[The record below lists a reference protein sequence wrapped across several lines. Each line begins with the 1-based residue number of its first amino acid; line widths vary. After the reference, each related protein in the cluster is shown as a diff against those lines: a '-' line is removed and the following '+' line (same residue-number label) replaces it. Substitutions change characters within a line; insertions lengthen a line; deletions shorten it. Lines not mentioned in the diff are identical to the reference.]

1 MLFSS
6 MTFLFVFMPLVMAV
20 YFLSKKEIRNYVLLI
35 ASIIFY
41 AWGEPRYL
49 AIMIITIL
57 VNYAGAILLDKHYS
71 SRQRLWIVS
80 LTIVLDLSFL
90 FYFKYF
96 NFVVDNI
103 NGVLA
108 TDFQLL
114 DVIMPIG
121 ISFYTFQAMSYLI
134 DVYRREVPAQKDV
147 YKLALYIVLFPQ
159 LVAGPIVKYHDVC
172 EQIDNRTI
180 EFKNVIIGFKRFIT
194 GLAKKVLIA
203 NTLAE
208 VVDKI
213 FAQAPENLT
222 TGVSWLGAVAY
233 CLQLYYDFS
242 GYSDMAIGMGLMVGF
257 HYDENF
263 NYPYISGSIKEFW
276 NRWHISL
283 GTFFRDY
290 VYIPLGGNRKGARRR
305 TINLLIVWGLTGFWH
320 GASWNFIFWGLY
332 FFLFI
337 YMENTFLLEKF
348 SHLPRFVSHL
358 YAMVVVYF
366 GWVLFRCESLGNLGA
381 ILKGMFG
388 LNHNGFIDLSTSVL
402 FQNNL
407 YLLIFC
413 IIASTPLLKNIGTY
427 IKRLDLV
434 HYRIPYLTYAYEI
447 VIPPVL
453 LILSLLALVGD
464 SYNPFLYFQS

>member
-114 DVIMPIG
+114 DIIMPIG

-222 TGVSWLGAVAY
+222 TDVSWLGAVAY

-242 GYSDMAIGMGLMVGF
+242 GYSDMAIGLGLMFGF
-257 HYDENF
+257 RFLENF
-263 NYPYISGSIKEFW
+263 NYPYISKSITEFW
-276 NRWHISL
+276 RRWHISL
-283 GTFFRDY
+283 ATWFKLY
-290 VYIPLGGNRKGARRR
+290 LYIPLGGNRKGAVR
-305 TINLLIVWGLTGFWH
+305 TYWNLFAVFLVTGIWHGAAWSYVAWGIWNGIFIVIERFFGLDKDKNDRWYVSAAKHVYAFFAIVWGMI
-320 GASWNFIFWGLY
+320 IF
-332 FFLFI
+332 
-337 YMENTFLLEKF
+337 
-348 SHLPRFVSHL
+348 R
-358 YAMVVVYF
+358 A
-366 GWVLFRCESLGNLGA
+366 ESL
-381 ILKGMFG
+381 
-388 LNHNGFIDLSTSVL
+388 S
-402 FQNNL
+402 
-407 YLLIFC
+407 
-413 IIASTPLLKNIGTY
+413 
-427 IKRLDLV
+427 
-434 HYRIPYLTYAYEI
+434 YAYEYICRMLHIDVTKHLPDYDYGVNNKFAIMLI
-447 VIPPVL
+447 VGLICAMPVCRNLIYIKYEHKVQRTLVNIWLFL
-453 LILSLLALVGD
+453 LFFWSTISLAA
-464 SYNPFLYFQS
+464 STYNPFIYFRF

>member
-1 MLFSS
+1 

-80 LTIVLDLSFL
+80 LTVVLDLSFL

-103 NGVLA
+103 NGVWA

-242 GYSDMAIGMGLMVGF
+242 GYSDMAIGLGLMFGF
-257 HYDENF
+257 RFLENF
-263 NYPYISGSIKEFW
+263 NYPYISKSITEFW
-276 NRWHISL
+276 RRWHISL
-283 GTFFRDY
+283 ATWFKLY
-290 VYIPLGGNRKGARRR
+290 LYIPLGGNRKGAVR
-305 TINLLIVWGLTGFWH
+305 TYWNLFAVFLVTGIWHGAAWSYVAWGIWNGIFIVIERFFGLDKDKNDRWYVSAAKHVYAFFAIVWGMI
-320 GASWNFIFWGLY
+320 IF
-332 FFLFI
+332 
-337 YMENTFLLEKF
+337 
-348 SHLPRFVSHL
+348 R
-358 YAMVVVYF
+358 A
-366 GWVLFRCESLGNLGA
+366 ESL
-381 ILKGMFG
+381 
-388 LNHNGFIDLSTSVL
+388 S
-402 FQNNL
+402 
-407 YLLIFC
+407 
-413 IIASTPLLKNIGTY
+413 
-427 IKRLDLV
+427 
-434 HYRIPYLTYAYEI
+434 YAYEYICRMLHIDVTKHLPDYDYGVNNKFAIMLI
-447 VIPPVL
+447 VGLICAMPICRNLIYIKYEHKVQRTLVNIWLFL
-453 LILSLLALVGD
+453 LFFWSTISLAA
-464 SYNPFLYFQS
+464 STYNPFIYFRF

>member
-242 GYSDMAIGMGLMVGF
+242 GYSDMAIGLGLMFGF
-257 HYDENF
+257 RFLENF
-263 NYPYISGSIKEFW
+263 NYPYISKSITEFW
-276 NRWHISL
+276 RRWHISL
-283 GTFFRDY
+283 ATWFKLY
-290 VYIPLGGNRKGARRR
+290 LYIPLGGNRKGAVR
-305 TINLLIVWGLTGFWH
+305 TYWNLFAVFLVTGIWHGAAWSYVAWGIWNGIFIVIERFFGLDKDKNDRWYVSAAKHVYAFFAIVWGMI
-320 GASWNFIFWGLY
+320 IF
-332 FFLFI
+332 
-337 YMENTFLLEKF
+337 
-348 SHLPRFVSHL
+348 R
-358 YAMVVVYF
+358 A
-366 GWVLFRCESLGNLGA
+366 ESL
-381 ILKGMFG
+381 
-388 LNHNGFIDLSTSVL
+388 S
-402 FQNNL
+402 
-407 YLLIFC
+407 
-413 IIASTPLLKNIGTY
+413 
-427 IKRLDLV
+427 
-434 HYRIPYLTYAYEI
+434 YAYEYICRMLHIDVTKHLPDYDYGVNNKFAIMLI
-447 VIPPVL
+447 VGLICVMPVCRNLIYIKYEHKVQRTLVNIWLFL
-453 LILSLLALVGD
+453 LFFWSTISLAA
-464 SYNPFLYFQS
+464 STYNPFIYFRF

>member
-103 NGVLA
+103 NGVLV

-114 DVIMPIG
+114 DVSMPIG

-242 GYSDMAIGMGLMVGF
+242 GYSDMAIGLGLMFGF
-257 HYDENF
+257 RFLENF
-263 NYPYISGSIKEFW
+263 NYPYISKSITEFW
-276 NRWHISL
+276 RRWHISL
-283 GTFFRDY
+283 ATWFKLY
-290 VYIPLGGNRKGARRR
+290 LYIPLGGNRKGAVR
-305 TINLLIVWGLTGFWH
+305 TYWNLFAVFLVTGIWHGAAWSYVAWGIWNGIFIVIERFFGLDKDKNDRWYVSAAKHVYAFFAIVWGMI
-320 GASWNFIFWGLY
+320 IF
-332 FFLFI
+332 
-337 YMENTFLLEKF
+337 
-348 SHLPRFVSHL
+348 R
-358 YAMVVVYF
+358 A
-366 GWVLFRCESLGNLGA
+366 ESL
-381 ILKGMFG
+381 
-388 LNHNGFIDLSTSVL
+388 S
-402 FQNNL
+402 
-407 YLLIFC
+407 
-413 IIASTPLLKNIGTY
+413 
-427 IKRLDLV
+427 
-434 HYRIPYLTYAYEI
+434 YAYEYICRMLHIDVTKHLPDYDYGVNNKFAIMLI
-447 VIPPVL
+447 VGLICAMPVCRNLIYIKYEHKVQRTLVNIWLFL
-453 LILSLLALVGD
+453 LFFWSTISLAA
-464 SYNPFLYFQS
+464 STYNPFIYFRF

>member
-242 GYSDMAIGMGLMVGF
+242 GYSDMAIGLGLMFGF
-257 HYDENF
+257 RFLENF
-263 NYPYISGSIKEFW
+263 NYPYISKSITEFW
-276 NRWHISL
+276 RRWHISL
-283 GTFFRDY
+283 ATWFKLY
-290 VYIPLGGNRKGARRR
+290 LYIPLGGNRKGAVR
-305 TINLLIVWGLTGFWH
+305 TYWNLFAVFLVTGIWH
-320 GASWNFIFWGLY
+320 GAAWSYVAWGIWNGIFIVIERFFGLDKDKNDRWYVSAAKHVYAFFATVWGM
-332 FFLFI
+332 I
-337 YMENTFLLEKF
+337 I
-348 SHLPRFVSHL
+348 
-358 YAMVVVYF
+358 
-366 GWVLFRCESLGNLGA
+366 FRAESL
-381 ILKGMFG
+381 
-388 LNHNGFIDLSTSVL
+388 S
-402 FQNNL
+402 
-407 YLLIFC
+407 
-413 IIASTPLLKNIGTY
+413 
-427 IKRLDLV
+427 
-434 HYRIPYLTYAYEI
+434 YAYEYICRMLHIDVTKHLPDYDYGVNNKFAIMLI
-447 VIPPVL
+447 VGLICAMPVCRNLIYIKYEHKVQRTLVNIWLFL
-453 LILSLLALVGD
+453 LFFWSTISLAA
-464 SYNPFLYFQS
+464 STYNPFIYFRF

>member
-242 GYSDMAIGMGLMVGF
+242 GYSDMAIGLGLMFGF
-257 HYDENF
+257 RFLENF
-263 NYPYISGSIKEFW
+263 NYPYISKSITEFW
-276 NRWHISL
+276 RRWHISL
-283 GTFFRDY
+283 ATWFKLY
-290 VYIPLGGNRKGARRR
+290 LYIPLGGNRKGAVR
-305 TINLLIVWGLTGFWH
+305 TYWNLFAVFLVTGIWHGAAWRYVAWGIWNGIFIVIERFFGLDKDKNDRWYVSAAKHVYAFFAIVWGMI
-320 GASWNFIFWGLY
+320 IF
-332 FFLFI
+332 
-337 YMENTFLLEKF
+337 
-348 SHLPRFVSHL
+348 R
-358 YAMVVVYF
+358 A
-366 GWVLFRCESLGNLGA
+366 ESL
-381 ILKGMFG
+381 
-388 LNHNGFIDLSTSVL
+388 S
-402 FQNNL
+402 
-407 YLLIFC
+407 
-413 IIASTPLLKNIGTY
+413 
-427 IKRLDLV
+427 
-434 HYRIPYLTYAYEI
+434 YAYEYICRMLHIDVTKHLPDYDYGVNNKFAIMLI
-447 VIPPVL
+447 VGLICAMPVCRNLIYIKYEHKVQRTLVNIWLFL
-453 LILSLLALVGD
+453 LFFWSTISLAA
-464 SYNPFLYFQS
+464 STYNPFIYFRF

>member
-242 GYSDMAIGMGLMVGF
+242 GYSDMAIGLGLMFGF
-257 HYDENF
+257 RFLENF
-263 NYPYISGSIKEFW
+263 NYPYISKSITEFW
-276 NRWHISL
+276 RRWHISL
-283 GTFFRDY
+283 ATWFKLY
-290 VYIPLGGNRKGARRR
+290 LYIPLGGNRKGAIR
-305 TINLLIVWGLTGFWH
+305 TYWNLFAVFLVTGIWHGAAWSYVAWGIWNGIFIVIERFFGLDKDKNDRWYVSAAKHVYAFFAIVWGMI
-320 GASWNFIFWGLY
+320 IF
-332 FFLFI
+332 
-337 YMENTFLLEKF
+337 
-348 SHLPRFVSHL
+348 R
-358 YAMVVVYF
+358 A
-366 GWVLFRCESLGNLGA
+366 ESL
-381 ILKGMFG
+381 
-388 LNHNGFIDLSTSVL
+388 S
-402 FQNNL
+402 
-407 YLLIFC
+407 
-413 IIASTPLLKNIGTY
+413 
-427 IKRLDLV
+427 
-434 HYRIPYLTYAYEI
+434 YAYEYICRMLHIDVTKHLPDYDYGVNNKFAIMLI
-447 VIPPVL
+447 VGLICAMPVCRNLIYIKYEHKVQRTLVNIWLFL
-453 LILSLLALVGD
+453 LFFWSTISLAA
-464 SYNPFLYFQS
+464 STYNPFIYFRF

>member
-242 GYSDMAIGMGLMVGF
+242 GYSDMAIGLGLMFGF
-257 HYDENF
+257 RFLENF
-263 NYPYISGSIKEFW
+263 NYPYISKSITEFW
-276 NRWHISL
+276 RRWHISL
-283 GTFFRDY
+283 ATWFKLY
-290 VYIPLGGNRKGARRR
+290 LYIPLGGNRKGAVR
-305 TINLLIVWGLTGFWH
+305 TYWNLFAVFLVTGIWHGAAWSYVAWGIWNGIFIVIERFFGLDKDKNDRWYVSAAKHLYAFFAIVWGMI
-320 GASWNFIFWGLY
+320 IF
-332 FFLFI
+332 
-337 YMENTFLLEKF
+337 
-348 SHLPRFVSHL
+348 R
-358 YAMVVVYF
+358 A
-366 GWVLFRCESLGNLGA
+366 ESL
-381 ILKGMFG
+381 
-388 LNHNGFIDLSTSVL
+388 S
-402 FQNNL
+402 
-407 YLLIFC
+407 
-413 IIASTPLLKNIGTY
+413 
-427 IKRLDLV
+427 
-434 HYRIPYLTYAYEI
+434 YAYEYICRMLHIDVTKHLPDYDYGVNNKFAIMLI
-447 VIPPVL
+447 VGLICAMPVCRNLIYIKYERKVQRTLVNIWLFL
-453 LILSLLALVGD
+453 LFFWSTISLAA
-464 SYNPFLYFQS
+464 STYNPFIYFRF

>member
-114 DVIMPIG
+114 DIIMPIG

-242 GYSDMAIGMGLMVGF
+242 GYSDMAIGLGLMFGF
-257 HYDENF
+257 RFLENF
-263 NYPYISGSIKEFW
+263 NYPYISKSITEFW
-276 NRWHISL
+276 RRWHISL
-283 GTFFRDY
+283 ATWFKLY
-290 VYIPLGGNRKGARRR
+290 LYIPLGGNRKGAVR
-305 TINLLIVWGLTGFWH
+305 TYWNLFAVFLVTGIWHGAAWSYVAWGIWNGIFIVIERFFGLDKDKNDRWYVSAAKHVYAFFAIVWGMI
-320 GASWNFIFWGLY
+320 IF
-332 FFLFI
+332 
-337 YMENTFLLEKF
+337 
-348 SHLPRFVSHL
+348 R
-358 YAMVVVYF
+358 A
-366 GWVLFRCESLGNLGA
+366 ESL
-381 ILKGMFG
+381 
-388 LNHNGFIDLSTSVL
+388 S
-402 FQNNL
+402 
-407 YLLIFC
+407 
-413 IIASTPLLKNIGTY
+413 
-427 IKRLDLV
+427 
-434 HYRIPYLTYAYEI
+434 YAYEYICRMLHFDVTKHLPDYDYGVNNKFAIMLI
-447 VIPPVL
+447 VGLICAMPVCRNLIYIKYEHKVQRTLVNIWLFL
-453 LILSLLALVGD
+453 LFFWSTISLAA
-464 SYNPFLYFQS
+464 STYNPFIYFRF

>member
-242 GYSDMAIGMGLMVGF
+242 GYSDMAIGLGLMFGF
-257 HYDENF
+257 RFLENF
-263 NYPYISGSIKEFW
+263 NYPYISKSITEFW
-276 NRWHISL
+276 RRWHISL
-283 GTFFRDY
+283 ATWFKLY
-290 VYIPLGGNRKGARRR
+290 LYIPLGGNRKGAVR
-305 TINLLIVWGLTGFWH
+305 TYWNLFAVFLVTGIWHGAAWSYVAWGIWNGIFIVIERFFGLDKDKNDRWYVSAAKHVYAFFAIVWGMI
-320 GASWNFIFWGLY
+320 IF
-332 FFLFI
+332 
-337 YMENTFLLEKF
+337 
-348 SHLPRFVSHL
+348 R
-358 YAMVVVYF
+358 A
-366 GWVLFRCESLGNLGA
+366 ESL
-381 ILKGMFG
+381 
-388 LNHNGFIDLSTSVL
+388 S
-402 FQNNL
+402 
-407 YLLIFC
+407 
-413 IIASTPLLKNIGTY
+413 
-427 IKRLDLV
+427 
-434 HYRIPYLTYAYEI
+434 YAYEYICRMLHIDVIKHLPDYDYGVNNKFAIMLI
-447 VIPPVL
+447 VGLICAMPVCRNLIYIKYERKVQRTLVNIWLFL
-453 LILSLLALVGD
+453 LFFWSTISLAA
-464 SYNPFLYFQS
+464 STYNPFIYFRF

>member
-114 DVIMPIG
+114 DIIMPIG

-242 GYSDMAIGMGLMVGF
+242 GYSDMAIGLGLMFGF
-257 HYDENF
+257 RFLENF
-263 NYPYISGSIKEFW
+263 NYPYISKSITEFW
-276 NRWHISL
+276 RRWHISL
-283 GTFFRDY
+283 ATWFKLY
-290 VYIPLGGNRKGARRR
+290 LYIPLGGNRKGAVRTYWNLFAVFLVTGIWHGAAWSYVAWGIWNGIFIVIERFFGLDKDKNDRRYVSAAKH
-305 TINLLIVWGLTGFWH
+305 LYAFFAIVWGMI
-320 GASWNFIFWGLY
+320 IF
-332 FFLFI
+332 
-337 YMENTFLLEKF
+337 
-348 SHLPRFVSHL
+348 R
-358 YAMVVVYF
+358 A
-366 GWVLFRCESLGNLGA
+366 ESL
-381 ILKGMFG
+381 
-388 LNHNGFIDLSTSVL
+388 S
-402 FQNNL
+402 
-407 YLLIFC
+407 
-413 IIASTPLLKNIGTY
+413 
-427 IKRLDLV
+427 
-434 HYRIPYLTYAYEI
+434 YAYEYICRMLHIDVTKHLPDYDYGVNNKFAIMLI
-447 VIPPVL
+447 VGLICAMPVCRNLIYIKYERKVQRTLVNIWLFL
-453 LILSLLALVGD
+453 LFFWSTISLAA
-464 SYNPFLYFQS
+464 STYNPFIYFRF

>member
-103 NGVLA
+103 NGVWA

-134 DVYRREVPAQKDV
+134 DVYRKEVPAQKDV

-242 GYSDMAIGMGLMVGF
+242 GYSDMAIGLGLMFGF
-257 HYDENF
+257 RFLENF
-263 NYPYISGSIKEFW
+263 NYPYISKSITEFW
-276 NRWHISL
+276 RRWHISL
-283 GTFFRDY
+283 ATWFKLY
-290 VYIPLGGNRKGARRR
+290 LYIPLGGNRKGAVR
-305 TINLLIVWGLTGFWH
+305 TYWNLFAVFLVTGIWHGAAWSYVAWGIWNGIFIVIERFFGLDKDKNDRWYVSAAKHVYAFFAIVWGMI
-320 GASWNFIFWGLY
+320 IF
-332 FFLFI
+332 
-337 YMENTFLLEKF
+337 
-348 SHLPRFVSHL
+348 R
-358 YAMVVVYF
+358 A
-366 GWVLFRCESLGNLGA
+366 ESL
-381 ILKGMFG
+381 
-388 LNHNGFIDLSTSVL
+388 S
-402 FQNNL
+402 
-407 YLLIFC
+407 
-413 IIASTPLLKNIGTY
+413 
-427 IKRLDLV
+427 
-434 HYRIPYLTYAYEI
+434 YAYEYICRMLHIDVIKHLPDYDYGVNNKFAIMLI
-447 VIPPVL
+447 VGLICAMPVCRNLIYIKYEHKVQRTLVNIWLFL
-453 LILSLLALVGD
+453 LFFWSTISLAA
-464 SYNPFLYFQS
+464 STYNPFIYFRF

>member
-80 LTIVLDLSFL
+80 LTVVLDLSFL

-103 NGVLA
+103 NGVWA

-114 DVIMPIG
+114 YVIMPIG

-242 GYSDMAIGMGLMVGF
+242 GYSDMAIGLGLMFGF
-257 HYDENF
+257 RFLENF
-263 NYPYISGSIKEFW
+263 NYPYISKSITEFW
-276 NRWHISL
+276 RRWHISL
-283 GTFFRDY
+283 ATWFKLY
-290 VYIPLGGNRKGARRR
+290 LYIPLGGNRKGAVR
-305 TINLLIVWGLTGFWH
+305 TYWNLFAVFLVTGIWHGAAWSYVAWGIWNGIFIVIERFFGLDKDKNDRWYVSAAKHVYAFFAIVWGMI
-320 GASWNFIFWGLY
+320 IF
-332 FFLFI
+332 
-337 YMENTFLLEKF
+337 
-348 SHLPRFVSHL
+348 R
-358 YAMVVVYF
+358 A
-366 GWVLFRCESLGNLGA
+366 ESL
-381 ILKGMFG
+381 
-388 LNHNGFIDLSTSVL
+388 S
-402 FQNNL
+402 
-407 YLLIFC
+407 
-413 IIASTPLLKNIGTY
+413 
-427 IKRLDLV
+427 
-434 HYRIPYLTYAYEI
+434 YAYEYICRMLHIDVTKHLPDYDYGVNNKFAIMLI
-447 VIPPVL
+447 VGLICAMPICRNLIYIKYEHKVQRTLVNIWLFL
-453 LILSLLALVGD
+453 LFFWSTISLAA
-464 SYNPFLYFQS
+464 STYNPFIYFRF

>member
-114 DVIMPIG
+114 DIIMPIG

-242 GYSDMAIGMGLMVGF
+242 GYSDMAIGLGLMFGF
-257 HYDENF
+257 RFLENF
-263 NYPYISGSIKEFW
+263 NYPYISKSITEFW
-276 NRWHISL
+276 RRWHISL
-283 GTFFRDY
+283 ATWFKLY
-290 VYIPLGGNRKGARRR
+290 LYIPLGGNRKGAVR
-305 TINLLIVWGLTGFWH
+305 TYWNLFAVFLVTGIWHGAAWSYVAWGIWNGIFIVIERFFGLDKDKNDRWYVSAAKHVYAFFAIVWGMI
-320 GASWNFIFWGLY
+320 IF
-332 FFLFI
+332 
-337 YMENTFLLEKF
+337 
-348 SHLPRFVSHL
+348 R
-358 YAMVVVYF
+358 A
-366 GWVLFRCESLGNLGA
+366 ESL
-381 ILKGMFG
+381 
-388 LNHNGFIDLSTSVL
+388 S
-402 FQNNL
+402 
-407 YLLIFC
+407 
-413 IIASTPLLKNIGTY
+413 
-427 IKRLDLV
+427 
-434 HYRIPYLTYAYEI
+434 YAYEYICRMLHIDVTKHLPDYDYGVNNKFAIMLI
-447 VIPPVL
+447 VGLICAMPICRNLIYIKYERKVQRTLVNIWLFL
-453 LILSLLALVGD
+453 LFFWSTISLAA
-464 SYNPFLYFQS
+464 STYNPFIYFRF

>member
-80 LTIVLDLSFL
+80 LTIVFDLSFL

-242 GYSDMAIGMGLMVGF
+242 GYSDMAIGLGLMFGF
-257 HYDENF
+257 RFLENF
-263 NYPYISGSIKEFW
+263 NYPYISKSITEFW
-276 NRWHISL
+276 RRWHISL
-283 GTFFRDY
+283 ATWFKLY
-290 VYIPLGGNRKGARRR
+290 LYIPLGGNRKGAVR
-305 TINLLIVWGLTGFWH
+305 TYWNLFAVFLVTGIWHGAAWSYVAWGIWNGIFIVIERFFGLDKDKNDRWYVSAAKHVYAFFAIVWGMI
-320 GASWNFIFWGLY
+320 IF
-332 FFLFI
+332 
-337 YMENTFLLEKF
+337 
-348 SHLPRFVSHL
+348 R
-358 YAMVVVYF
+358 A
-366 GWVLFRCESLGNLGA
+366 ESL
-381 ILKGMFG
+381 
-388 LNHNGFIDLSTSVL
+388 S
-402 FQNNL
+402 
-407 YLLIFC
+407 
-413 IIASTPLLKNIGTY
+413 
-427 IKRLDLV
+427 
-434 HYRIPYLTYAYEI
+434 YAYEYICRMLHIDVTKHLPDYDYGVNNKFAIMLI
-447 VIPPVL
+447 VGLICAMPVCRNLIYIKYEHKVQRTLVNIWLFL
-453 LILSLLALVGD
+453 LFFWSTISLAA
-464 SYNPFLYFQS
+464 STYNPFIYFRF

>member
-114 DVIMPIG
+114 DIIMPIG

-172 EQIDNRTI
+172 EQMDNRTI

-242 GYSDMAIGMGLMVGF
+242 GYSDMAIGLGLMFGF
-257 HYDENF
+257 RFLENF
-263 NYPYISGSIKEFW
+263 NYPYISKSITEFW
-276 NRWHISL
+276 RRWHISL
-283 GTFFRDY
+283 ATWFKLY
-290 VYIPLGGNRKGARRR
+290 LYIPLGGNRKGAVR
-305 TINLLIVWGLTGFWH
+305 TYWNLFAVFLVTGIWHGAAWSYVAWGIWNGIFIVIERFFGLDKDKNDRWYVSAAKHLYAFFAIVWGMI
-320 GASWNFIFWGLY
+320 IF
-332 FFLFI
+332 
-337 YMENTFLLEKF
+337 
-348 SHLPRFVSHL
+348 R
-358 YAMVVVYF
+358 A
-366 GWVLFRCESLGNLGA
+366 ESL
-381 ILKGMFG
+381 
-388 LNHNGFIDLSTSVL
+388 S
-402 FQNNL
+402 
-407 YLLIFC
+407 
-413 IIASTPLLKNIGTY
+413 
-427 IKRLDLV
+427 
-434 HYRIPYLTYAYEI
+434 YAYEYICRMLHIDVTKHLPDYDYGVNNKFAIMLI
-447 VIPPVL
+447 VGLICAMPVCRNLIYIKYERKVQRTLVNIWLFL
-453 LILSLLALVGD
+453 LFFWSTISLAA
-464 SYNPFLYFQS
+464 STYNPFIYFRF

>member
-134 DVYRREVPAQKDV
+134 DGYRREVPAQKDV

-242 GYSDMAIGMGLMVGF
+242 GYSDMAIGLGLMFGF
-257 HYDENF
+257 RFLENF
-263 NYPYISGSIKEFW
+263 NYPYISKSITEFW
-276 NRWHISL
+276 RRWHISL
-283 GTFFRDY
+283 ATWFKLY
-290 VYIPLGGNRKGARRR
+290 LYIPLGGNRKGAVR
-305 TINLLIVWGLTGFWH
+305 TYWNLFAVFLVTGIWHGAAWSYVAWGIWNGIFIVIERFFGLDKDKNDRWYVSAAKHVYAFFAIVWGMI
-320 GASWNFIFWGLY
+320 IF
-332 FFLFI
+332 
-337 YMENTFLLEKF
+337 
-348 SHLPRFVSHL
+348 R
-358 YAMVVVYF
+358 A
-366 GWVLFRCESLGNLGA
+366 ESL
-381 ILKGMFG
+381 
-388 LNHNGFIDLSTSVL
+388 S
-402 FQNNL
+402 
-407 YLLIFC
+407 
-413 IIASTPLLKNIGTY
+413 
-427 IKRLDLV
+427 
-434 HYRIPYLTYAYEI
+434 YAYEYICRMLHIDVTKHLPDYDYGVNNKFAIMLI
-447 VIPPVL
+447 VGLICAMPVCRNLIYIKYEHKVQRTLVNIWLFL
-453 LILSLLALVGD
+453 LFFWSTISLAA
-464 SYNPFLYFQS
+464 STYNPFIYFRF

>member
-96 NFVVDNI
+96 NFFVDNI

-242 GYSDMAIGMGLMVGF
+242 GYSDMAIGLGLMFGF
-257 HYDENF
+257 RFLENF
-263 NYPYISGSIKEFW
+263 NYPYISKSITEFW
-276 NRWHISL
+276 RRWHISL
-283 GTFFRDY
+283 ATWFKLY
-290 VYIPLGGNRKGARRR
+290 LYIPLGGNRKGAVR
-305 TINLLIVWGLTGFWH
+305 TYWNLFAVFLVTGIWHGAAWSYVAWGIWNGIFIVIERFFGLDKDKNDRWYVSAAKHVYAFFAIVWGMI
-320 GASWNFIFWGLY
+320 IF
-332 FFLFI
+332 
-337 YMENTFLLEKF
+337 
-348 SHLPRFVSHL
+348 R
-358 YAMVVVYF
+358 A
-366 GWVLFRCESLGNLGA
+366 ESL
-381 ILKGMFG
+381 
-388 LNHNGFIDLSTSVL
+388 S
-402 FQNNL
+402 
-407 YLLIFC
+407 
-413 IIASTPLLKNIGTY
+413 
-427 IKRLDLV
+427 
-434 HYRIPYLTYAYEI
+434 YAYEYICRMLHIDVTKHLPDYDYGVNNKFAIMLI
-447 VIPPVL
+447 VGLICAMPVCRNLIYIKYERKVQRTLVNIWLFL
-453 LILSLLALVGD
+453 LFFWSTISLAA
-464 SYNPFLYFQS
+464 STYNPFIYFRF

>member
-114 DVIMPIG
+114 DIIMPIG

-242 GYSDMAIGMGLMVGF
+242 GYSDMAIGLGLMFGF
-257 HYDENF
+257 RFLENF
-263 NYPYISGSIKEFW
+263 NYPYISKSITEFW
-276 NRWHISL
+276 RRWHISL
-283 GTFFRDY
+283 ATWFKLY
-290 VYIPLGGNRKGARRR
+290 LYIPLGGNRKGAVR
-305 TINLLIVWGLTGFWH
+305 TYWNLFAVFLVTGIWHGAAWSYVAWGIWNGIFIVIERFFGLDKDQNDRWYVSAAKHVYAFFAIVWGMI
-320 GASWNFIFWGLY
+320 IF
-332 FFLFI
+332 
-337 YMENTFLLEKF
+337 
-348 SHLPRFVSHL
+348 R
-358 YAMVVVYF
+358 A
-366 GWVLFRCESLGNLGA
+366 ESL
-381 ILKGMFG
+381 
-388 LNHNGFIDLSTSVL
+388 S
-402 FQNNL
+402 
-407 YLLIFC
+407 
-413 IIASTPLLKNIGTY
+413 
-427 IKRLDLV
+427 
-434 HYRIPYLTYAYEI
+434 YAYEYICRMLHIDVTKHLPDYDYGVNNKFAIMLI
-447 VIPPVL
+447 VGLICAMPVCRNLIYIKYEHKVQRTLVNIWLFL
-453 LILSLLALVGD
+453 LFFWSTISLAA
-464 SYNPFLYFQS
+464 STYNPFIYFRF

>member
-147 YKLALYIVLFPQ
+147 FKLALYIVLFPQ

-222 TGVSWLGAVAY
+222 TGVSWLGAEAY

-242 GYSDMAIGMGLMVGF
+242 GYSDMAIGLGLMFGF
-257 HYDENF
+257 RFLENF
-263 NYPYISGSIKEFW
+263 NYPYISKSITEFW
-276 NRWHISL
+276 RRWHISL
-283 GTFFRDY
+283 ATWFKLY
-290 VYIPLGGNRKGARRR
+290 LYIPLGGNRKGAVR
-305 TINLLIVWGLTGFWH
+305 TYWNLFAVFLVTGIWHGAAWSYVAWGIWNGIFIVIERFFGLDKDKNDRWYVSAAKHVYAFFAIVWGMI
-320 GASWNFIFWGLY
+320 IF
-332 FFLFI
+332 
-337 YMENTFLLEKF
+337 
-348 SHLPRFVSHL
+348 R
-358 YAMVVVYF
+358 A
-366 GWVLFRCESLGNLGA
+366 ESL
-381 ILKGMFG
+381 
-388 LNHNGFIDLSTSVL
+388 S
-402 FQNNL
+402 
-407 YLLIFC
+407 
-413 IIASTPLLKNIGTY
+413 
-427 IKRLDLV
+427 
-434 HYRIPYLTYAYEI
+434 YAYEYICRMLHIDVTKHLPDYDYGVNNKFAIMLI
-447 VIPPVL
+447 VGLICAMPVCRNLIYIKYEHKVLRTLVYIWLFL
-453 LILSLLALVGD
+453 LFFWSTISLAA
-464 SYNPFLYFQS
+464 STYNPFIFFRF

>member
-222 TGVSWLGAVAY
+222 TGVSWLGAVSY

-242 GYSDMAIGMGLMVGF
+242 GYSDMEIGLGMMFGF
-257 HYDENF
+257 RFLENF
-263 NYPYISGSIKEFW
+263 NYPYISKSITEFW
-276 NRWHISL
+276 RRWHISL
-283 GTFFRDY
+283 ATWFKLY
-290 VYIPLGGNRKGARRR
+290 LYIPLGGNRKGAVR
-305 TINLLIVWGLTGFWH
+305 TYWNLFAVFLVTGIWHGAAWSYVAWGIWNGIFIVIERFFGLDKDKNDRWYVSAAKHVYAFFAIVWGMI
-320 GASWNFIFWGLY
+320 IF
-332 FFLFI
+332 
-337 YMENTFLLEKF
+337 
-348 SHLPRFVSHL
+348 R
-358 YAMVVVYF
+358 A
-366 GWVLFRCESLGNLGA
+366 ESL
-381 ILKGMFG
+381 
-388 LNHNGFIDLSTSVL
+388 S
-402 FQNNL
+402 
-407 YLLIFC
+407 
-413 IIASTPLLKNIGTY
+413 
-427 IKRLDLV
+427 
-434 HYRIPYLTYAYEI
+434 YAYEYICRMLHIDVTKHLPDYDYGVNNKFAIMLI
-447 VIPPVL
+447 VGLICAMPVCRNLIYIKYEHKVQRTLVNIWLFL
-453 LILSLLALVGD
+453 LFFWSTISLAA
-464 SYNPFLYFQS
+464 STYNPFIYFRF

>member
-103 NGVLA
+103 NGVWA

-134 DVYRREVPAQKDV
+134 DVYRKEVPAQKDV

-242 GYSDMAIGMGLMVGF
+242 GYSDMAIGLGLMFGF
-257 HYDENF
+257 RFLENF
-263 NYPYISGSIKEFW
+263 NYPYISKSITEFW
-276 NRWHISL
+276 RRWHISL
-283 GTFFRDY
+283 ATWFKLY
-290 VYIPLGGNRKGARRR
+290 LYIPLGGNRKGAVR
-305 TINLLIVWGLTGFWH
+305 TYWNLFAVFLVTGIWHGAAWSYVAWGIWNGIFIVIERFFGLDKDKNDRWYVSAAKHVYAFFAIVWGMI
-320 GASWNFIFWGLY
+320 IF
-332 FFLFI
+332 
-337 YMENTFLLEKF
+337 
-348 SHLPRFVSHL
+348 R
-358 YAMVVVYF
+358 A
-366 GWVLFRCESLGNLGA
+366 ESL
-381 ILKGMFG
+381 
-388 LNHNGFIDLSTSVL
+388 S
-402 FQNNL
+402 
-407 YLLIFC
+407 
-413 IIASTPLLKNIGTY
+413 
-427 IKRLDLV
+427 
-434 HYRIPYLTYAYEI
+434 YAYEYICRMLHIDVTKHLPDYDYGVNNKFAIMLI
-447 VIPPVL
+447 VGLICAMPICRNLIYIKYEHKVQRTLVNIWLFL
-453 LILSLLALVGD
+453 LFFWSTISLAA
-464 SYNPFLYFQS
+464 STYNPFIYFRF

>member
-114 DVIMPIG
+114 DIIMPIG

-242 GYSDMAIGMGLMVGF
+242 GYSDMAIGLGLMFGF
-257 HYDENF
+257 RLLENF
-263 NYPYISGSIKEFW
+263 NYPYISKSITEFW
-276 NRWHISL
+276 RRWHISL
-283 GTFFRDY
+283 ATWFKLY
-290 VYIPLGGNRKGARRR
+290 LYIPLGGNRKGAVR
-305 TINLLIVWGLTGFWH
+305 TYWNLFAVFLVTGIWHGAAWSYVAWGIWNGIFIVIERFFGLDKDKNDRWYVSAAKHVYAFFAIVWGMI
-320 GASWNFIFWGLY
+320 IF
-332 FFLFI
+332 
-337 YMENTFLLEKF
+337 
-348 SHLPRFVSHL
+348 R
-358 YAMVVVYF
+358 A
-366 GWVLFRCESLGNLGA
+366 ESL
-381 ILKGMFG
+381 
-388 LNHNGFIDLSTSVL
+388 S
-402 FQNNL
+402 
-407 YLLIFC
+407 
-413 IIASTPLLKNIGTY
+413 
-427 IKRLDLV
+427 
-434 HYRIPYLTYAYEI
+434 YAYEYICRMLHIDVTKHLPDYDYGVNNKFAIMLI
-447 VIPPVL
+447 VGLICAMPVCRNLIYIKYEHKVQRTLVNIWLFL
-453 LILSLLALVGD
+453 LFFWSTISLAA
-464 SYNPFLYFQS
+464 STYNPFIYFRF

>member
-213 FAQAPENLT
+213 FAQDPENLT

-242 GYSDMAIGMGLMVGF
+242 GYSDMAIGLGLMFGF
-257 HYDENF
+257 RFLENF
-263 NYPYISGSIKEFW
+263 NYPYISKSITEFW
-276 NRWHISL
+276 RRWHISL
-283 GTFFRDY
+283 ATWFKLY
-290 VYIPLGGNRKGARRR
+290 LYIPLGGNRKGAVR
-305 TINLLIVWGLTGFWH
+305 TYWNLFAVFLVTGIWHGAAWSYVAWGIWNGIFIVIERFFGLDKDKNDRWYVSAAKHVYAFFAIVWGMI
-320 GASWNFIFWGLY
+320 IF
-332 FFLFI
+332 
-337 YMENTFLLEKF
+337 
-348 SHLPRFVSHL
+348 R
-358 YAMVVVYF
+358 A
-366 GWVLFRCESLGNLGA
+366 ESL
-381 ILKGMFG
+381 
-388 LNHNGFIDLSTSVL
+388 S
-402 FQNNL
+402 
-407 YLLIFC
+407 
-413 IIASTPLLKNIGTY
+413 
-427 IKRLDLV
+427 
-434 HYRIPYLTYAYEI
+434 YAYEYICRMLHIDVTKHLPDYDYGVNNKFAIMLI
-447 VIPPVL
+447 VGLICAMPVCRNLIYIKYEHKVQRTLVNIWLFL
-453 LILSLLALVGD
+453 LFFWSTISLAA
-464 SYNPFLYFQS
+464 STYNPFIYFRF

>member
-35 ASIIFY
+35 ASIILY
-41 AWGEPRYL
+41 AWGEPHYL

-114 DVIMPIG
+114 DIIMPIG

-242 GYSDMAIGMGLMVGF
+242 GYSDMAIGLGLMFGF
-257 HYDENF
+257 RFLENF
-263 NYPYISGSIKEFW
+263 NYPYISKSITEFW
-276 NRWHISL
+276 RRWHISL
-283 GTFFRDY
+283 ATWFKLY
-290 VYIPLGGNRKGARRR
+290 LYIPLGGNRKGAVR
-305 TINLLIVWGLTGFWH
+305 TYWNLFAVFLVTGIWHGAAWSYVAWGIWNGIFIVIERFFGLDKDKNDRWYVSAAKHLYAFFAIVWGMI
-320 GASWNFIFWGLY
+320 IF
-332 FFLFI
+332 
-337 YMENTFLLEKF
+337 
-348 SHLPRFVSHL
+348 R
-358 YAMVVVYF
+358 A
-366 GWVLFRCESLGNLGA
+366 ESL
-381 ILKGMFG
+381 
-388 LNHNGFIDLSTSVL
+388 S
-402 FQNNL
+402 
-407 YLLIFC
+407 
-413 IIASTPLLKNIGTY
+413 
-427 IKRLDLV
+427 
-434 HYRIPYLTYAYEI
+434 YAYEYICRMLHIDVTKHLPDYDYGVNNKFAIMLI
-447 VIPPVL
+447 VGLICAMPVCRNLIYIKYERKVQRTLVNIWLFL
-453 LILSLLALVGD
+453 LFFWSTISLAA
-464 SYNPFLYFQS
+464 STYNPFIYFRF

>member
-242 GYSDMAIGMGLMVGF
+242 GYSDMAIGLGLMFGF
-257 HYDENF
+257 RFLENF
-263 NYPYISGSIKEFW
+263 NYPYISKSITEFW
-276 NRWHISL
+276 RRWHISL
-283 GTFFRDY
+283 ATWFKLY
-290 VYIPLGGNRKGARRR
+290 LYIPLGGNRKGAVR
-305 TINLLIVWGLTGFWH
+305 TYWNLFAVFLVTGIWHGAAWSYVAWGIWNGIFIVIERFFGLDKDKNDRWYVSTAKHVYAFFAIVWGMI
-320 GASWNFIFWGLY
+320 IF
-332 FFLFI
+332 
-337 YMENTFLLEKF
+337 
-348 SHLPRFVSHL
+348 R
-358 YAMVVVYF
+358 A
-366 GWVLFRCESLGNLGA
+366 ESL
-381 ILKGMFG
+381 
-388 LNHNGFIDLSTSVL
+388 S
-402 FQNNL
+402 
-407 YLLIFC
+407 
-413 IIASTPLLKNIGTY
+413 
-427 IKRLDLV
+427 
-434 HYRIPYLTYAYEI
+434 YAYEYICRMLHIDVTKHLPDYDYGVNNKFAIMLI
-447 VIPPVL
+447 VGLICAMPVCRNLIYIKYERKVQRTLVNIWLFL
-453 LILSLLALVGD
+453 LFFWSTISLAA
-464 SYNPFLYFQS
+464 STYNPFIYFRF

>member
-242 GYSDMAIGMGLMVGF
+242 GYSDMAIGLGLMFGF
-257 HYDENF
+257 RFLENF
-263 NYPYISGSIKEFW
+263 NYPYISKSITEFW
-276 NRWHISL
+276 RRWHISL
-283 GTFFRDY
+283 ATWFKLY
-290 VYIPLGGNRKGARRR
+290 LYIPLGGNRKGAVR
-305 TINLLIVWGLTGFWH
+305 TYWNLFAVFLVTGIWHGAAWSYVAWGIWNGIFIVIERFFGLDKDKNDRWYVSAAKHVYAFFAIVWGMI
-320 GASWNFIFWGLY
+320 IF
-332 FFLFI
+332 
-337 YMENTFLLEKF
+337 
-348 SHLPRFVSHL
+348 R
-358 YAMVVVYF
+358 A
-366 GWVLFRCESLGNLGA
+366 ESL
-381 ILKGMFG
+381 
-388 LNHNGFIDLSTSVL
+388 S
-402 FQNNL
+402 
-407 YLLIFC
+407 
-413 IIASTPLLKNIGTY
+413 
-427 IKRLDLV
+427 
-434 HYRIPYLTYAYEI
+434 YAYEYICRMLHIDVTKHLPDYDYGVNNKFAIMLI
-447 VIPPVL
+447 VGLICAMPVCRNLIYIKYEHKVQRTLVNIWLFL
-453 LILSLLALVGD
+453 LFFWSTISLAA
-464 SYNPFLYFQS
+464 STYNPFIYFRF

>member
-242 GYSDMAIGMGLMVGF
+242 GYSDMAIGLGLMFGF
-257 HYDENF
+257 RFLENF
-263 NYPYISGSIKEFW
+263 NYPYISKSITEFW
-276 NRWHISL
+276 RRWHISL
-283 GTFFRDY
+283 ATWFKLY
-290 VYIPLGGNRKGARRR
+290 LYIPLGGNRKGAVR
-305 TINLLIVWGLTGFWH
+305 TYWNLFAVFLVTGIWHGAAWSYVAWGIWNGIFIVVERFFGLDKDKNDRWYVSAAKHVYAFFAIVWGMI
-320 GASWNFIFWGLY
+320 IF
-332 FFLFI
+332 
-337 YMENTFLLEKF
+337 
-348 SHLPRFVSHL
+348 R
-358 YAMVVVYF
+358 A
-366 GWVLFRCESLGNLGA
+366 ESL
-381 ILKGMFG
+381 
-388 LNHNGFIDLSTSVL
+388 S
-402 FQNNL
+402 
-407 YLLIFC
+407 
-413 IIASTPLLKNIGTY
+413 
-427 IKRLDLV
+427 
-434 HYRIPYLTYAYEI
+434 YAYEYICRMLHIDVTKHLPDYDYGVNNKFAIMLI
-447 VIPPVL
+447 VGLICAMPVCRNLIYIKYERKVQRTLVNIWLFL
-453 LILSLLALVGD
+453 LFFWSTISLAA
-464 SYNPFLYFQS
+464 STYNPFIYFRF

>member
-80 LTIVLDLSFL
+80 LTVVLDLSFL

-103 NGVLA
+103 NGVWA

-242 GYSDMAIGMGLMVGF
+242 GYSDMAIGLGLMFGF
-257 HYDENF
+257 RFLENF
-263 NYPYISGSIKEFW
+263 NYPYISKSITEFW
-276 NRWHISL
+276 RRWHISL
-283 GTFFRDY
+283 ATWFKLY
-290 VYIPLGGNRKGARRR
+290 LYIPLGGNRKGAVR
-305 TINLLIVWGLTGFWH
+305 TYWNLFAVFLVTGIWHGAAWSYVAWGIWNGIFIVIERFFGLDKDKNDRWYVSAAKHVYAFFAIVWGMI
-320 GASWNFIFWGLY
+320 IF
-332 FFLFI
+332 
-337 YMENTFLLEKF
+337 
-348 SHLPRFVSHL
+348 R
-358 YAMVVVYF
+358 A
-366 GWVLFRCESLGNLGA
+366 ESL
-381 ILKGMFG
+381 
-388 LNHNGFIDLSTSVL
+388 S
-402 FQNNL
+402 
-407 YLLIFC
+407 
-413 IIASTPLLKNIGTY
+413 
-427 IKRLDLV
+427 
-434 HYRIPYLTYAYEI
+434 YAYEYICRMLHIDVIKHLPDYDYGVNNKFAIMLI
-447 VIPPVL
+447 VGLICAMPVCRNLIYIKYEHKVQRTLVNIWLFL
-453 LILSLLALVGD
+453 LFFWSTISLAA
-464 SYNPFLYFQS
+464 STYNPFIYFRF

>member
-242 GYSDMAIGMGLMVGF
+242 GYSDMAIGLGLMFGF
-257 HYDENF
+257 RFLENF
-263 NYPYISGSIKEFW
+263 NYPYISKSITEFW
-276 NRWHISL
+276 RRWHISL
-283 GTFFRDY
+283 ATWFKLY
-290 VYIPLGGNRKGARRR
+290 LYIPLGGNRKGAVR
-305 TINLLIVWGLTGFWH
+305 TYWNLFAVFLVTGIWHGAAWSYVAWGIWNGIFIVFERFFGLDKDKNDRWYVSAAKHVYAFFAIVWGMI
-320 GASWNFIFWGLY
+320 IF
-332 FFLFI
+332 
-337 YMENTFLLEKF
+337 
-348 SHLPRFVSHL
+348 R
-358 YAMVVVYF
+358 A
-366 GWVLFRCESLGNLGA
+366 ESL
-381 ILKGMFG
+381 
-388 LNHNGFIDLSTSVL
+388 S
-402 FQNNL
+402 
-407 YLLIFC
+407 
-413 IIASTPLLKNIGTY
+413 
-427 IKRLDLV
+427 
-434 HYRIPYLTYAYEI
+434 YAYEYICRMLHIDVTKHLPGYDYGVNNKFAIMLI
-447 VIPPVL
+447 VGLICAMPVCRNLIYIKYEHKVQRTLVNIWLFL
-453 LILSLLALVGD
+453 LFFWSTISLAA
-464 SYNPFLYFQS
+464 STYNPFIYFRF

>member
-80 LTIVLDLSFL
+80 LTVVLDLSFL

-242 GYSDMAIGMGLMVGF
+242 GYSDMAIGLGLMFGF
-257 HYDENF
+257 RFLENF
-263 NYPYISGSIKEFW
+263 NYPYISKSITEFW
-276 NRWHISL
+276 RRWHISL
-283 GTFFRDY
+283 ATWFKLY
-290 VYIPLGGNRKGARRR
+290 LYIPLGGNRKGAVR
-305 TINLLIVWGLTGFWH
+305 TYWNLFAVFLVTGIWHGAAWSYVAWGIWNGIFIVIERFFGLDKDKNDRWYVSAAKHVYAFFAIVWGMI
-320 GASWNFIFWGLY
+320 IF
-332 FFLFI
+332 
-337 YMENTFLLEKF
+337 
-348 SHLPRFVSHL
+348 R
-358 YAMVVVYF
+358 A
-366 GWVLFRCESLGNLGA
+366 ESL
-381 ILKGMFG
+381 
-388 LNHNGFIDLSTSVL
+388 S
-402 FQNNL
+402 
-407 YLLIFC
+407 
-413 IIASTPLLKNIGTY
+413 
-427 IKRLDLV
+427 
-434 HYRIPYLTYAYEI
+434 YAYEYICRMLHIDVTKHLPDYDYGVNNKFAIMLI
-447 VIPPVL
+447 VGLICAMPVCRNLIYIKYEHKVQRTLVNIWLFL
-453 LILSLLALVGD
+453 LFFWSTISLAA
-464 SYNPFLYFQS
+464 STYNPFIYFRF

>member
-242 GYSDMAIGMGLMVGF
+242 GYSDMAIGLGLMFGF
-257 HYDENF
+257 RFLENF
-263 NYPYISGSIKEFW
+263 NYPYISKSITEFW
-276 NRWHISL
+276 RRWHISL
-283 GTFFRDY
+283 ATWFKLY
-290 VYIPLGGNRKGARRR
+290 LYIPLGGNRKGAVR
-305 TINLLIVWGLTGFWH
+305 TYWNLFAVFLVTGIWHGAAWSYVAWGIWNGIFIVIERFFGLDKDKNDRWYVSAAKHVYAFFAIVWGMI
-320 GASWNFIFWGLY
+320 IF
-332 FFLFI
+332 
-337 YMENTFLLEKF
+337 
-348 SHLPRFVSHL
+348 R
-358 YAMVVVYF
+358 A
-366 GWVLFRCESLGNLGA
+366 ESL
-381 ILKGMFG
+381 
-388 LNHNGFIDLSTSVL
+388 S
-402 FQNNL
+402 
-407 YLLIFC
+407 
-413 IIASTPLLKNIGTY
+413 
-427 IKRLDLV
+427 
-434 HYRIPYLTYAYEI
+434 YAYEYICRMLHIDVTKHLPDYDYGVNNKFAIMLI
-447 VIPPVL
+447 VGLICAMPVCRNLIYIKYEHKVRRTLVNIWLFL
-453 LILSLLALVGD
+453 LFFWSTISLAA
-464 SYNPFLYFQS
+464 STYNPFIYFRF

>member
-80 LTIVLDLSFL
+80 LTVVLDLSFL

-103 NGVLA
+103 NGVWA

-242 GYSDMAIGMGLMVGF
+242 GYSDMAIGLGLMF
-257 HYDENF
+257 LFRFLENF
-263 NYPYISGSIKEFW
+263 NYPYISKSITEFW
-276 NRWHISL
+276 RRWHISL
-283 GTFFRDY
+283 ATWFKLY
-290 VYIPLGGNRKGARRR
+290 LYIPLGGNRKGAVR
-305 TINLLIVWGLTGFWH
+305 TYWNLFAVFLVTGIWHGAAWSYVAWGIWNGIFIVIERFFGLDKDKNDRWYVSAAKHVYAFFAIVWGMI
-320 GASWNFIFWGLY
+320 IF
-332 FFLFI
+332 
-337 YMENTFLLEKF
+337 
-348 SHLPRFVSHL
+348 R
-358 YAMVVVYF
+358 A
-366 GWVLFRCESLGNLGA
+366 ESL
-381 ILKGMFG
+381 
-388 LNHNGFIDLSTSVL
+388 S
-402 FQNNL
+402 
-407 YLLIFC
+407 
-413 IIASTPLLKNIGTY
+413 
-427 IKRLDLV
+427 
-434 HYRIPYLTYAYEI
+434 YAYEYICRMLHIDVTKHLPDYDYGVNNKFAIMLI
-447 VIPPVL
+447 VGLICAMPVCRNLIYIKYEHKVQRTLVNIWLFL
-453 LILSLLALVGD
+453 LFFWSTISLAA
-464 SYNPFLYFQS
+464 STYNPFIYFRF

>member
-80 LTIVLDLSFL
+80 LTIVFDLSFL

-147 YKLALYIVLFPQ
+147 YKPALYIVLFPQ

-242 GYSDMAIGMGLMVGF
+242 GYSDMAIGLGLMFGF
-257 HYDENF
+257 RFLENF
-263 NYPYISGSIKEFW
+263 NYPYISKSITEFW
-276 NRWHISL
+276 RRWHISL
-283 GTFFRDY
+283 ATWFKLY
-290 VYIPLGGNRKGARRR
+290 LYIPLGGNRKGAVR
-305 TINLLIVWGLTGFWH
+305 TYWNLFAVFLVTGIWHGAAWSYVAWGIWNGIFIVIERFFGLDKDKNDRWYVSAAKHVYAFFAIVWGMI
-320 GASWNFIFWGLY
+320 IF
-332 FFLFI
+332 
-337 YMENTFLLEKF
+337 
-348 SHLPRFVSHL
+348 R
-358 YAMVVVYF
+358 A
-366 GWVLFRCESLGNLGA
+366 ESL
-381 ILKGMFG
+381 
-388 LNHNGFIDLSTSVL
+388 S
-402 FQNNL
+402 
-407 YLLIFC
+407 
-413 IIASTPLLKNIGTY
+413 
-427 IKRLDLV
+427 
-434 HYRIPYLTYAYEI
+434 YAYEYICRMLHIDVTKHLPDYDYGVNNKFAIMLI
-447 VIPPVL
+447 VGLICAMPVCRNLIYIKYEHKVQRTLVNIWLFL
-453 LILSLLALVGD
+453 LFFWSTISLAA
-464 SYNPFLYFQS
+464 STYNPFIYFRF

>member
-57 VNYAGAILLDKHYS
+57 VNYTGAILLDKHYS

-114 DVIMPIG
+114 DIIMPIG

-242 GYSDMAIGMGLMVGF
+242 GYSDMAIGLGLMFGF
-257 HYDENF
+257 RFLENF
-263 NYPYISGSIKEFW
+263 NYPYISKSITEFW
-276 NRWHISL
+276 RRWHISL
-283 GTFFRDY
+283 ATWFKLY
-290 VYIPLGGNRKGARRR
+290 LYIPLGGNRKGAVR
-305 TINLLIVWGLTGFWH
+305 TYWNLFAVFLVTGIWHGAAWSYVAWGIWNGIFIVIERFFGLDKDKNDRWYVSAAKHVYAFFAIVWGMI
-320 GASWNFIFWGLY
+320 IF
-332 FFLFI
+332 
-337 YMENTFLLEKF
+337 
-348 SHLPRFVSHL
+348 R
-358 YAMVVVYF
+358 A
-366 GWVLFRCESLGNLGA
+366 ESL
-381 ILKGMFG
+381 
-388 LNHNGFIDLSTSVL
+388 S
-402 FQNNL
+402 
-407 YLLIFC
+407 
-413 IIASTPLLKNIGTY
+413 
-427 IKRLDLV
+427 
-434 HYRIPYLTYAYEI
+434 YAYEYICRMLHIDVTKHLPDYDYGVNNKFAIMLI
-447 VIPPVL
+447 VGLICAMPVCRNLIYIKYEHKVQRTLVNIWLFL
-453 LILSLLALVGD
+453 LFFWSTISLAA
-464 SYNPFLYFQS
+464 STYNPFIYFRF